1 VKYLSLTD
9 ICSRNVYAHNTTYID
24 KMECFYLPDVPS
36 QTFQG
41 QKLEHKM
48 SLATYMYIIELLIY
62 NLFLEF
68 NNHIHVPLNETY
80 MIQDIAL
87 DHMFCVLFKST
98 CVKGKYDSYA
108 T

>member
-1 VKYLSLTD
+1 MFRVH
-9 ICSRNVYAHNTTYID
+9 AHKTTYID

-68 NNHIHVPLNETY
+68 NNRIYVPLNETY

-98 CVKGKYDSYA
+98 CIKGKYDSYA